1 MELGWIHINRDDRN
15 RVFEA
20 LKSLEEQ
27 DATDELGIGKIRDY
41 FSNQLFPGITTNQTR
56 AKYFIFSTNL
66 IEDVLYY
73 QNINSLETLKEELEK
88 AQKNLVASLFDASEG
103 KIIGQGILD
112 SRNYIQG
119 KEIKQKPLSVYLSGL
134 FQFGIIKNDSQ
145 AVIQRTEDLYERI
158 FRFIKQNK
166 AYSDYQKA
174 NKASSKQMKDY
185 ERPISPPA
193 RDFFPKTNCYQENWD
208 VKPKMDLTQQE
219 ANFLFNQITKS
230 CNGSLLA
237 LILNYY
243 NKHKKSIE
251 PKDKV
256 LFEFETIEAKSFDSY
271 IRDLDGIWR
280 PENSELQKTYKLAS
294 QFRFFYRG
302 CQLMYAY
309 LLSGKQD
316 KDFLKEFKKWLSKKQ
331 DWSKIDL
338 EDICKRAKVAKTD
351 TEKFLN
357 NALTHAKNSDISEFG
372 KLIKER
378 ELKLKKERAKIG
390 KDNQQKGFT
399 LLDFHAINA
408 NRIIQDILKGLINN
422 QD

>member
-66 IEDVLYY
+66 IEDALCY

-134 FQFGIIKNDSQ
+134 CQFGIIKND
-145 AVIQRTEDLYERI
+145 VIQRTEDLYERI
-158 FRFIKQNK
+158 FQFIKQNK

-185 ERPISPPA
+185 ESQSPPN
-193 RDFFPKTNCYQENWD
+193 RKFFPKTKCYQENWD
-208 VKPKMDLTQQE
+208 DKPNMDLSQE
-219 ANFLFNQITKS
+219 EATFLFKQITDS
-230 CNGSLLA
+230 CKGSLLA

-243 NKHKKSIE
+243 KKRKKLIA
-251 PKDKV
+251 PKDKI
-256 LFEFETIEAKSFDSY
+256 LFKFETVKEPPFDSY
-271 IRDLDGIWR
+271 IPLPDGIWNQ
-280 PENSELQKTYKLAS
+280 ESSGLQETYKLAS
-294 QFRFFYRG
+294 QFRLFYHG

-309 LLSGKQD
+309 LLSGKRD
-316 KDFLKEFKKWLSKKQ
+316 NDILEKFKDWLKRKRE
-331 DWSKIDL
+331 WSNIPIR
-338 EDICKRAKVAKTD
+338 DICQRAKVAKTD

-357 NALTHAKNSDISEFG
+357 NALTFAKKSDISEFG
-372 KLIKER
+372 NLIKER

-390 KDNQQKGFT
+390 KDNPRKGFT
-399 LLDFHAINA
+399 LLDYHANNA
-408 NRIIQDILKGLINN
+408 NRIIQDILKGLNNN